1 MQGGRGE
8 RCKTEQAVNMSGMIR
23 FSPEINLGH
32 LLTAATIVVTI
43 GIGGV
48 SAYVSVRN
56 DIGTLHTEIAN
67 VRGDIS
73 SRLASDEQKAADTA
87 HDFDLLRQDQH
98 ELAQQ
103 LGKAIDNFTE
113 AVNEWRSMQT
123 GRR

>member
-1 MQGGRGE
+1 
-8 RCKTEQAVNMSGMIR
+8 MSGMIR

-32 LLTAATIVVTI
+32 LLTAGSIVASI

-48 SAYVSVRN
+48 SAFVSVRN

-67 VRGDIS
+67 VRGDIG

-87 HDFDLLRQDQH
+87 HDFDVLRQDQH

-103 LGKAIDNFTE
+103 LRQAIDNFTA
-113 AVNEWRSMQT
+113 AVNEWRSMQ
-123 GRR
+123 GARR